1 MDGEMTEPRAR
12 RTQKERSEGMQAKV
26 LSATLHCMGIKG
38 YQHMSLQ
45 DIADEAGVSRGAI
58 THHYPSKFELVVD
71 AVRSYLQARAD
82 HVEDLFSNTR
92 EMSLDRRL
100 DVLWDDLGREFAVS
114 SEILSALKS
123 DEELLKRVRRGGDLD
138 MMKAV
143 LPYAAFFPEMARL
156 SNGASLMAMI
166 LAFYR
171 GLMVESVAWP
181 EDALSEMRSI
191 FKGMMHDLLKGNA
204 HGADGGAPGKYAN
217 DSLPFP
223 EAGRYNA

>member
-1 MDGEMTEPRAR
+1 
-12 RTQKERSEGMQAKV
+12 MQAKV
-26 LSATLHCMGIKG
+26 LSATLHCMGAKG

-58 THHYPSKFELVVD
+58 THHYPSKFELVLD

-114 SEILSALKS
+114 SEIFSALKS
-123 DEELLKRVRRGGDLD
+123 DDELLRRVRRGGDLD

-156 SNGASLMAMI
+156 GNGASIMTMI

-171 GLMVESVAWP
+171 GLMVESIAWP
-181 EDALSEMRSI
+181 EAALTEMRMI
-191 FKGMMHDLLKGNA
+191 FKGMVHDLLDGSA
-204 HGADGGAPGKYAN
+204 HELPSGAPGKYAN
-217 DSLPFP
+217 DSLPLAD
-223 EAGRYNA
+223 EGRFSA